1 MLVMSGHCARAVLGS
16 QGRGPRSPVS
26 PHSAPLLP
34 STPALQLSVDN
45 GPMEIGLVVGPVLQV
60 ADAEGRI
67 KAGTA
72 EMARGNVRIRIY

>member
-1 MLVMSGHCARAVLGS
+1 MDRW
-16 QGRGPRSPVS
+16 
-26 PHSAPLLP
+26 
-34 STPALQLSVDN
+34 
-45 GPMEIGLVVGPVLQV
+45 EIGLVVGPVLQV